1 MTHFGTNEH
10 SRRNF
15 IKNSAIGIAGMGI
28 AAPFTS
34 ALAVDKTSL
43 QTKKPGIALV
53 GLGSYST
60 NQLAPALLETKH
72 CYLAGIVTGTKEKE
86 KVWAEKYNIPA
97 KNIYNYDNF
106 ESIASNDDIAII
118 YVVLPNSMH
127 AEFTIKAAK
136 AGKHVICEKPMAVS
150 VKECNDMIKACKDNN
165 VKLSIGYRLQFSPY
179 HEKMI
184 NLNKERP
191 FGKVTYV
198 SSQFGFKIGDPTQW
212 RLKKDLAG
220 GGALMDVGIYCVQAA
235 RYTYGQEPVALT
247 AQEFKTDRKKFKE
260 VDETITWQMEFPD
273 GSVSNHT
280 TSYSFGTNHLIV
292 STEKARGI
300 LMPAYS
306 YDGLKGSLNNEI
318 LDFDAPNQQAV
329 QMDNFAL
336 NVLKNTESIIS
347 GEEGLKDMK
356 VLEAVYKSLAS
367 GNKRVNI

>member
-1 MTHFGTNEH
+1 MEHFTTKNH
-10 SRRNF
+10 SRRSF
-15 IKNSAIGIAGMGI
+15 VKNSAIGVAGVGI
-28 AAPFTS
+28 GAPFAST
-34 ALAVDKTSL
+34 LAACSKLS
-43 QTKKPGIALV
+43 QSKKLGMALV
-53 GLGSYST
+53 GLGNYST
-60 NQLAPALLETKH
+60 NQLAPALQETKN

-86 KVWAEKYNIPA
+86 KIWAEKYNIPE

-106 ESIASNDDIAII
+106 ESIASNDDIDII

-150 VKECNDMIKACKDNN
+150 VDECNAMIKACKDNN

-179 HEKMI
+179 HEKFI
-184 NLNKERP
+184 NLSKEKP
-191 FGKVTYV
+191 FGKVTYI

-220 GGALMDVGIYCVQAA
+220 GGALMDVGIYCIQAA
-235 RYTYGQEPVALT
+235 RYTYGQEPVALK
-247 AQEFKTDRKKFKE
+247 AQEFKTDAEKFRE
-260 VDETITWQMEFPD
+260 VDETVTWQMEFPD
-273 GSVSNHT
+273 GSMSNHT
-280 TSYSFGTNHLIV
+280 TSYAFGTNHLIV
-292 STEKARGI
+292 TSEKARGI

-306 YDGLKGSLNNEI
+306 YNGLKGSLNNEI

-336 NVLKNTESIIS
+336 NVLENTESIIS

-356 VLEAVYKSLAS
+356 VLEAVYKSLES
-367 GNKRVNI
+367 GNKRVNV